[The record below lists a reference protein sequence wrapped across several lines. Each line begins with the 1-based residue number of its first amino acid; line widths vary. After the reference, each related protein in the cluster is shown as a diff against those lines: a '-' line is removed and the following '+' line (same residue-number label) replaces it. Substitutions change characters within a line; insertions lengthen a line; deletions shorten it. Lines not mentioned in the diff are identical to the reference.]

1 MKILLVGNG
10 GRENALAWK
19 IFNSASFKKD
29 DSRLYCTAGNPG
41 IYEFAEPVNI
51 DPSDI
56 ENLLSFVKKEC
67 IEFTVVGPELPLSA
81 GIVNAFENN
90 GHKIFGPKMEAALIE
105 SSKVFSKK
113 LMEENNIPT
122 ASYRSFSEINLREAK
137 LFAGQ
142 SKYPLVI
149 KADGLAAGKG
159 VIIAK
164 DEKEAFDALDEII
177 LNHIFGKAGDNLIIE
192 EYLDGEEISVFVI
205 TDGTD
210 FKILPFSQDHKKIL
224 DGEKGKNTGGM
235 GAVAPVMKYMNSE
248 TENKIRS
255 RIIEPTLKALRDSGN
270 EFKGCLYCGLMI
282 VKGEPFVI
290 EYNCRFGD
298 PETQAVLPLI
308 ESDFLKLLLASA
320 ENKIGEYELKLNN
333 KFACCVVLA
342 SLGYPDKFETGKE
355 ITGFEN
361 SDNISDSIVFHS
373 GTKFSEDNKVVTT
386 GGRVLSVV
394 GLSDISLLEAVNNT
408 YDKVSGIRFGNMYY
422 RKDIGAG
429 QLIVDS

>member
-19 IFNSASFKKD
+19 IFNSASFKENQC
-29 DSRLYCTAGNPG
+29 RLYCTSGNPG
-41 IYEFAEPVNI
+41 INEFAETVNI
-51 DPSDI
+51 DPCDI
-56 ENLLSFVKKEC
+56 ENLLGFVKNEG
-67 IEFTVVGPELPLSA
+67 IEFTVVGPELPLSS
-81 GIVNAFENN
+81 GIVNAFVNN
-90 GHKIFGPKMEAALIE
+90 GLKIFGPKKEAALIE
-105 SSKVFSKK
+105 SSKIFSKK
-113 LMEENNIPT
+113 LMVDNNIPT
-122 ASYRSFSEINLREAK
+122 ASYRSFSGNYLIESK
-137 LFAGQ
+137 KFAGQ
-142 SKYPLVI
+142 CKYPLVI

-164 DEKEAFDALDEII
+164 DEKEALEALDEIS
-177 LNHIFGKAGDNLIIE
+177 LNNIFGKAGDNLIIE

-224 DGEKGKNTGGM
+224 DGDKGKNTGGM
-235 GAVAPVMKYMNSE
+235 GAVAPVLKYMNAD
-248 TENKIRS
+248 TES
-255 RIIEPTLKALRDSGN
+255 RIISRIIKPTLKALRNSGN
-270 EFKGCLYCGLMI
+270 EFKGCLYCGLMM

-308 ESDFLKLLLASA
+308 ESDFLQLLLASA
-320 ENKIGEYELKLNN
+320 DNKIEKYQLTLNK

-355 ITGFEN
+355 INGFEN
-361 SDNISDSIVFHS
+361 SDIISDSIVFHS
-373 GTKFSEDNKVVTT
+373 GTKISEDNKVVTG

-394 GLSDISLLEAVNNT
+394 GLSDTSLLTAVNNA
-408 YDKVSGIRFGNMYY
+408 YEKVSCICFGNMYF
-422 RKDIGAG
+422 RKDIGER
-429 QLIVDS
+429 QLTAIC